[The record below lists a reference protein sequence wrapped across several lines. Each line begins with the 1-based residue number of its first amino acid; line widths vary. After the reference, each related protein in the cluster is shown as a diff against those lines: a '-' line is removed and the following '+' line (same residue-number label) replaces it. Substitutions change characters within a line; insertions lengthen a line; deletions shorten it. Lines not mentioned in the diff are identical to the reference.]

1 MRCLELKSTKQSNY
15 IFTDE
20 PLEYLI
26 STGLHCIHKDY
37 VEYLTGNRV
46 EEVRQATPTKRDY
59 KIGIIV
65 PNYNYGEWIDKCLTS
80 IMNQTYKNYEV
91 IFVDDCSE
99 DDSVRIAKSFKDK
112 MNIKVIEL
120 KQKRYNGGARNEGYL
135 HLSNDVEYVWYVD
148 SDDWLKDDRV
158 LEEINDKL
166 QGSPDVLFVG
176 LAVDINGIETSYY
189 IQNYF
194 DRYQAIEG
202 WSGSSGKVIKKELA
216 TSQKCLYQEG
226 TLKEDRTQ
234 HYKVCLNMKSFKCL
248 PEVVYIWNKN
258 NTKSVTTERN
268 AKWKSDTIR
277 NYADAVEIYELYKG
291 KDVRMDKILMNR
303 VVNCKNELEI
313 NGDSQQ

>member
-1 MRCLELKSTKQSNY
+1 MKSNSY

-37 VEYLTGNRV
+37 VEYITGQKLDTIKQV
-46 EEVRQATPTKRDY
+46 TPSKRDY
-59 KIGIIV
+59 KIGIII
-65 PNYNYGEWIDKCLTS
+65 PNYNYSEWIDKCLTS
-80 IMNQTYKNYEV
+80 LVNQTYKNFEI
-91 IFVDDCSE
+91 IFIDDMST
-99 DDSVRIAKSFKDK
+99 DNSVEIAERYKDK
-112 MNIKVIEL
+112 LDIKIVRL
-120 KQKRYNGGARNEGYL
+120 RQKRYNGGARNEGYL
-135 HLSNDVEYVWYVD
+135 YLSNDTEYVWYVD
-148 SDDWLKDDRV
+148 SDDWV
-158 LEEINDKL
+158 TENALEVINDNL

-176 LAVDINGIETSYY
+176 LKVEQNGIERGYY
-189 IQNYF
+189 VQ
-194 DRYQAIEG
+194 RYYTKYDAIEG

-216 TSQKCLYQEG
+216 TSQLYQEG

-248 PEVVYIWNKN
+248 DEMIYIWNKN

-277 NYADAVEIYELYKG
+277 NYADAVEMYELYKG

-303 VVNCKNELEI
+303 VVNCKNEIET

>member
-1 MRCLELKSTKQSNY
+1 MKSNSY

-37 VEYLTGNRV
+37 VEYLTGQKLDNI
-46 EEVRQATPTKRDY
+46 EQATPSKRDY
-59 KIGIIV
+59 KIGIII

-80 IMNQTYKNYEV
+80 LVNQTYKNFEI
-91 IFVDDCSE
+91 IFIDDMST
-99 DDSVRIAKSFKDK
+99 DNSVEIAESYKDK
-112 MNIKVIEL
+112 LDIKIVKL
-120 KQKRYNGGARNEGYL
+120 RQKRYNGGARNEGYL
-135 HLSNDVEYVWYVD
+135 YLSNDTEYVWYVD
-148 SDDWLKDDRV
+148 SDDYV
-158 LEEINDKL
+158 TENALEVINNNL

-176 LAVDINGIETSYY
+176 LKVEQNGIIRGYFNQVYY
-189 IQNYF
+189 TKY
-194 DRYQAIEG
+194 DAIEG

-216 TSQKCLYQEG
+216 TSQLYQEG

-234 HYKVCLNMKSFKCL
+234 HYKVCLNMKSFKCTN
-248 PEVVYIWNKN
+248 EMIYIWNKN

-277 NYADAVEIYELYKG
+277 NYADAVEMYELYKG

-303 VVNCKNELEI
+303 VVNCKNEIET

>member
-1 MRCLELKSTKQSNY
+1 MKSSSY

-37 VEYLTGNRV
+37 VEYLTGMNIENV
-46 EEVRQATPTKRDY
+46 TQTKPTKRNY

-65 PNYNYGEWIDKCLTS
+65 PNCNYSEWLDKCLGS
-80 IMNQTYKNYEV
+80 IAQQTYRNFEV
-91 IFVDDCSE
+91 IFVDDCSTDNSIE
-99 DDSVRIAKSFKDK
+99 IAKTYQDK
-112 MNIKVIEL
+112 MDMKIVGL

-135 HLSNDVEYVWYVD
+135 YLSNDTEYVWYID
-148 SDDWLKDDRV
+148 SDDWITNNA
-158 LEEINDKL
+158 LELINDNL

-176 LAVDINGIETSYY
+176 LKVDQNGIERGYY
-189 IQNYF
+189 VQ
-194 DRYQAIEG
+194 RYYNRYEAIEG

-216 TSQKCLYQEG
+216 TSQLYQEG

-234 HYKVCLNMKSFKCL
+234 HYKICLNMKSFKCL
-248 PEVVYIWNKN
+248 DEMIYIWNKN

-277 NYADAVEIYELYKG
+277 NYADAVEMYELYKG
-291 KDVRMDKILMNR
+291 KDAKMDSILMGR

>member
-1 MRCLELKSTKQSNY
+1 MKSNSY

-37 VEYLTGNRV
+37 VEYITGQKLDTIK
-46 EEVRQATPTKRDY
+46 QATPSKRDY
-59 KIGIIV
+59 KIGIII

-80 IMNQTYKNYEV
+80 LVNQTYKNFEI
-91 IFVDDCSE
+91 IFIDDMST
-99 DDSVRIAKSFKDK
+99 DNSVEIAESYKDK
-112 MNIKVIEL
+112 LDIKVIRL

-135 HLSNDVEYVWYVD
+135 FLSEDTEYVWYVD
-148 SDDWLKDDRV
+148 SDDWV
-158 LEEINDKL
+158 TENALEVINNNL

-176 LAVDINGIETSYY
+176 LKVERNGIERGYFSQTYY
-189 IQNYF
+189 TKY
-194 DRYQAIEG
+194 DAIEG

-216 TSQKCLYQEG
+216 TSQLYQEG

-234 HYKVCLNMKSFKCL
+234 HYKVCLNMKSFKCTN
-248 PEVVYIWNKN
+248 EMIYIWNKN

-277 NYADAVEIYELYKG
+277 NYADAVEMYELYKG

-303 VVNCKNELEI
+303 VVNCKNEIET

>member
-1 MRCLELKSTKQSNY
+1 MRYIKLKSNSY

-37 VEYLTGNRV
+37 VEYITGQKLDTIKQV
-46 EEVRQATPTKRDY
+46 TPSKRDY
-59 KIGIIV
+59 KIGIII
-65 PNYNYGEWIDKCLTS
+65 PNYNYSEWIDKCLTS
-80 IMNQTYKNYEV
+80 LVNQTYKNFEI
-91 IFVDDCSE
+91 IFIDDMST
-99 DDSVRIAKSFKDK
+99 DNSVEIAERYKDK
-112 MNIKVIEL
+112 LDIKIVRL
-120 KQKRYNGGARNEGYL
+120 RQKRYNGGARNEGYL
-135 HLSNDVEYVWYVD
+135 YLSNDTEYVWYVD
-148 SDDWLKDDRV
+148 SDDWV
-158 LEEINDKL
+158 TENALEVINDNL

-176 LAVDINGIETSYY
+176 LKVEQNGIERGYY
-189 IQNYF
+189 VQ
-194 DRYQAIEG
+194 RYYTKYDAIEG

-216 TSQKCLYQEG
+216 TSQLYQEG

-248 PEVVYIWNKN
+248 DEMIYIWNKN

-277 NYADAVEIYELYKG
+277 NYADAVEMYELYKG
-291 KDVRMDKILMNR
+291 KDVRTDKILMNR
-303 VVNCKNELEI
+303 VVNCKNEIET

>member
-1 MRCLELKSTKQSNY
+1 MKSNSY

-37 VEYLTGNRV
+37 VEYLTGQKLDTI
-46 EEVRQATPTKRDY
+46 EQATPSKRDY
-59 KIGIIV
+59 KIGIII

-80 IMNQTYKNYEV
+80 LVNQTYKNFEI
-91 IFVDDCSE
+91 IFIDDMST
-99 DDSVRIAKSFKDK
+99 DNSVEIAESYKDK
-112 MNIKVIEL
+112 LDIKIVRL
-120 KQKRYNGGARNEGYL
+120 RQKRYNGGARNEGYL
-135 HLSNDVEYVWYVD
+135 YLSEDTEYVWYVD
-148 SDDWLKDDRV
+148 SDDYV
-158 LEEINDKL
+158 TENALEVINNNL

-176 LAVDINGIETSYY
+176 LKVEQNGIIRGYFNQTYY
-189 IQNYF
+189 TKY
-194 DRYQAIEG
+194 DAIEG

-216 TSQKCLYQEG
+216 TSQLYQEG

-234 HYKVCLNMKSFKCL
+234 HYKVCLNMKSFKCTN
-248 PEVVYIWNKN
+248 EMIYIWNKN

-277 NYADAVEIYELYKG
+277 NYADAVEMYELYKG

-303 VVNCKNELEI
+303 VVNCKNEI
-313 NGDSQQ
+313 DTKKDGQQWDTLY

>member
-1 MRCLELKSTKQSNY
+1 MRYIKLKSNSY

-37 VEYLTGNRV
+37 VEYLTGMKIENV
-46 EEVRQATPTKRDY
+46 AQTTPEKRNY
-59 KIGIIV
+59 KIGIII

-80 IMNQTYKNYEV
+80 LVNQTYKNFEI
-91 IFVDDCSE
+91 IFIDDMST
-99 DDSVRIAKSFKDK
+99 DNSVEIAESYKDK
-112 MNIKVIEL
+112 LDIKIVKL

-135 HLSNDVEYVWYVD
+135 YLSNDTEYVWYVD
-148 SDDWLKDDRV
+148 SDDYV
-158 LEEINDKL
+158 TENALEVINNNL

-176 LAVDINGIETSYY
+176 LKVEQNGIIRGYY
-189 IQNYF
+189 NQTYYTKY
-194 DRYQAIEG
+194 DAIEG

-216 TSQKCLYQEG
+216 TSQLYQEG

-234 HYKVCLNMKSFKCL
+234 HYKVCLNMKSFKCTN
-248 PEVVYIWNKN
+248 EMIYIWNKN

-277 NYADAVEIYELYKG
+277 NYADAVEMYELYKG
-291 KDVRMDKILMNR
+291 KDVKMDKILMNR
-303 VVNCKNELEI
+303 VVNCKNEI
-313 NGDSQQ
+313 DTKKDGQQ

>member
-1 MRCLELKSTKQSNY
+1 MRYIKLKSNSY

-37 VEYLTGNRV
+37 VEYITGQKLDTIKQV
-46 EEVRQATPTKRDY
+46 TPSKRDY
-59 KIGIIV
+59 KIGIII
-65 PNYNYGEWIDKCLTS
+65 PNYNYSEWIDKCLTS
-80 IMNQTYKNYEV
+80 LVNQTYKNFEI
-91 IFVDDCSE
+91 IFIDDMST
-99 DDSVRIAKSFKDK
+99 DNSVEIAERYKDK
-112 MNIKVIEL
+112 LDIKIVRL
-120 KQKRYNGGARNEGYL
+120 RQKRYNGGARNEGYL
-135 HLSNDVEYVWYVD
+135 YLSNDTEYVWYVD
-148 SDDWLKDDRV
+148 SDDWV
-158 LEEINDKL
+158 TENALEVINDNL

-176 LAVDINGIETSYY
+176 LKVEQNGIERGYY
-189 IQNYF
+189 VQ
-194 DRYQAIEG
+194 RYYTKYDAIEG

-216 TSQKCLYQEG
+216 TSQLYQEG

-248 PEVVYIWNKN
+248 DEMIYIWNKN

-277 NYADAVEIYELYKG
+277 NYADAVEMYELYKG

-303 VVNCKNELEI
+303 VVNCKNEIET

>member
-1 MRCLELKSTKQSNY
+1 MKSNSY

-37 VEYLTGNRV
+37 VEYITGQKLDKIEQV
-46 EEVRQATPTKRDY
+46 TPNKRDY
-59 KIGIIV
+59 KIGIII

-80 IMNQTYKNYEV
+80 LVNQTYKNFEI
-91 IFVDDCSE
+91 IFIDDMST
-99 DDSVRIAKSFKDK
+99 DNSVEIAESYKDK
-112 MNIKVIEL
+112 LDIKVIRL
-120 KQKRYNGGARNEGYL
+120 RQKRYNGGARNEGYL
-135 HLSNDVEYVWYVD
+135 YLSNDTEYVWYID
-148 SDDWLKDDRV
+148 SDDYV
-158 LEEINDKL
+158 TENALEVINNNL

-176 LAVDINGIETSYY
+176 LKVEQNGIIRGYFNQTYY
-189 IQNYF
+189 TKY
-194 DRYQAIEG
+194 DAIEG

-216 TSQKCLYQEG
+216 TSQLYQEG

-234 HYKVCLNMKSFKCL
+234 HYKVCLNMKSFKCTN
-248 PEVVYIWNKN
+248 EMIYIWNKN

-277 NYADAVEIYELYKG
+277 NYADAVEMYELYKG

-303 VVNCKNELEI
+303 VVNCKNEI
-313 NGDSQQ
+313 DTKKDGQQ

>member
-1 MRCLELKSTKQSNY
+1 MRYIKLKSNSY

-37 VEYLTGNRV
+37 VEYLTGQKLDNIK
-46 EEVRQATPTKRDY
+46 QTTPEKRNY
-59 KIGIIV
+59 KIGIII
-65 PNYNYGEWIDKCLTS
+65 PNYNYSEWLDKCLTS
-80 IMNQTYKNYEV
+80 LANQTYKNFEI
-91 IFVDDCSE
+91 IFIDDMST
-99 DDSVRIAKSFKDK
+99 DNSVEIAESYKDK
-112 MNIKVIEL
+112 LDIKIVKL

-135 HLSNDVEYVWYVD
+135 YLSNDTEYVWYVD
-148 SDDWLKDDRV
+148 SDDYV
-158 LEEINDKL
+158 TENALEVINNNL

-176 LAVDINGIETSYY
+176 LKVEQNGIIRGYFNQVYY
-189 IQNYF
+189 TKY
-194 DRYQAIEG
+194 DAIEG

-216 TSQKCLYQEG
+216 TSQLYQEG

-234 HYKVCLNMKSFKCL
+234 HYKVCLNMKSFKCTN
-248 PEVVYIWNKN
+248 EMIYIWNKN

-277 NYADAVEIYELYKG
+277 NYADAVEMYELYKG

-303 VVNCKNELEI
+303 VVNCKNEI
-313 NGDSQQ
+313 DTKKDGQQ

>member
-1 MRCLELKSTKQSNY
+1 MKSNSY

-37 VEYLTGNRV
+37 VEYLTGMNIENV
-46 EEVRQATPTKRDY
+46 TQAKPTKRNY

-65 PNYNYGEWIDKCLTS
+65 PNCNYSEWLDKCLGS
-80 IMNQTYKNYEV
+80 IANQTYRNFEV
-91 IFVDDCSE
+91 IFVDDCSTDNSIE
-99 DDSVRIAKSFKDK
+99 IAKTYQDK
-112 MNIKVIEL
+112 MDMKIVGL

-135 HLSNDVEYVWYVD
+135 YLSDDVDYVWYID
-148 SDDWLKDDRV
+148 SDDWITNNA
-158 LEEINDKL
+158 LELINDNL

-176 LAVDINGIETSYY
+176 LKVEQNGIERGYY
-189 IQNYF
+189 TQ
-194 DRYQAIEG
+194 RYYNRYEAIEG

-216 TSQKCLYQEG
+216 TSQLYQEG

-234 HYKVCLNMKSFKCL
+234 HYKICLNMKSFKCL
-248 PEVVYIWNKN
+248 DEMIYIWNKN

-277 NYADAVEIYELYKG
+277 NYADAVEMYELYKG
-291 KDVRMDKILMNR
+291 KDIRMDKILMNR
-303 VVNCKNELEI
+303 VVNCKNEIET

>member
-1 MRCLELKSTKQSNY
+1 MKSNNY

-37 VEYLTGNRV
+37 VEYITGQKLDTI
-46 EEVRQATPTKRDY
+46 EQATPSKRDY
-59 KIGIIV
+59 KIGIII
-65 PNYNYGEWIDKCLTS
+65 PNYNYSEWLDKCLTS
-80 IMNQTYKNYEV
+80 LVNQTYKNFEI
-91 IFVDDCSE
+91 IFIDDMST
-99 DDSVRIAKSFKDK
+99 DNSVEIAESYKDK
-112 MNIKVIEL
+112 LDITIVRL

-135 HLSNDVEYVWYVD
+135 YLSEDTEYVWYVD
-148 SDDWLKDDRV
+148 SDDWV
-158 LEEINDKL
+158 TENALEVINNNL

-176 LAVDINGIETSYY
+176 LKVEQNGIERGYY
-189 IQNYF
+189 NQVYYTKY
-194 DRYQAIEG
+194 DAIEG

-216 TSQKCLYQEG
+216 TSQLYQEG

-234 HYKVCLNMKSFKCL
+234 HYKVCLNMKSFKCTN
-248 PEVVYIWNKN
+248 EMIYIWNKN

-277 NYADAVEIYELYKG
+277 NYADAVEMYELYKG

-303 VVNCKNELEI
+303 VVNCKNEIET
-313 NGDSQQ
+313 NGDSQQWDTLY

>member
-1 MRCLELKSTKQSNY
+1 MKSNSY

-37 VEYLTGNRV
+37 VEYITGQKLDTIKQV
-46 EEVRQATPTKRDY
+46 TPSKRDY
-59 KIGIIV
+59 KIGIII

-80 IMNQTYKNYEV
+80 LVNQTYKNFEI
-91 IFVDDCSE
+91 IFIDDMST
-99 DDSVRIAKSFKDK
+99 DNSVEIAESYKDK
-112 MNIKVIEL
+112 LDIKIVKL
-120 KQKRYNGGARNEGYL
+120 RQKRYNGGARNEGYL
-135 HLSNDVEYVWYVD
+135 YLSNDTEYVWYVD
-148 SDDWLKDDRV
+148 SDDWV
-158 LEEINDKL
+158 TENALEVINDNL

-176 LAVDINGIETSYY
+176 LKVEQNGIERGYY
-189 IQNYF
+189 NQVYYTKY
-194 DRYQAIEG
+194 DAIEG

-216 TSQKCLYQEG
+216 TSQLYQEG

-234 HYKVCLNMKSFKCL
+234 HYKVCLNMKSFKCTN
-248 PEVVYIWNKN
+248 EMIYIWNKN

-277 NYADAVEIYELYKG
+277 NYADAVEMYELYKG

-303 VVNCKNELEI
+303 VVNCKNEIET
-313 NGDSQQ
+313 NGDSQQWDT

>member
-1 MRCLELKSTKQSNY
+1 MNNY

-20 PLEYLI
+20 PLDYLI
-26 STGLHCIHKDY
+26 GTGLHCLHKDY
-37 VEYLTGNRV
+37 VEYLTG
-46 EEVRQATPTKRDY
+46 TKIENVVQTAPEKRNY
-59 KIGIIV
+59 KIGIII
-65 PNYNYGEWIDKCLTS
+65 PNYNYSEWIDKCLTS
-80 IMNQTYKNYEV
+80 FINQTYKNFEI
-91 IFVDDCSE
+91 IFVDDMST
-99 DDSVRIAKSFKDK
+99 DDSVKIAKTFEDRID
-112 MNIKVIEL
+112 IKIIEL

-135 HLSNDVEYVWYVD
+135 HLSDDVDYVWYVD
-148 SDDWLKDDRV
+148 SDDWLKDNRV
-158 LEEINDKL
+158 LEKINDKL

-176 LAVDINGIETSYY
+176 LAVDVNGIETSYY

-226 TLKEDRTQ
+226 TLKEDRNQ

-248 PEVVYIWNKN
+248 PEIVYIWNKN
-258 NTKSVTTERN
+258 NAKSVSTERN
-268 AKWKSDTIR
+268 AKWKTDTIR
-277 NYADAVEIYELYKG
+277 NYADALEIYELYKG
-291 KDVRMDKILMNR
+291 KDAKMDSILMGR

>member
-1 MRCLELKSTKQSNY
+1 MKSNNY

-20 PLEYLI
+20 PLDYLI

-37 VEYLTGNRV
+37 VEYLTGNSIENV
-46 EEVRQATPTKRDY
+46 AQTTPEKRNY
-59 KIGIIV
+59 KIGIII

-80 IMNQTYKNYEV
+80 IARQTYGNFEI
-91 IFVDDCSE
+91 IFVDDMST
-99 DDSVRIAKSFKDK
+99 DDSVKIAKTFEDRID
-112 MNIKVIEL
+112 IKIIEL

-135 HLSNDVEYVWYVD
+135 HLSDDVEYVWYVD

-158 LEEINDKL
+158 LERINDKL

-176 LAVDINGIETSYY
+176 LAVDVNGIETSYY

-216 TSQKCLYQEG
+216 TSQLYQEG

-234 HYKVCLNMKSFKCL
+234 HYKICLNMKSFKCL
-248 PEVVYIWNKN
+248 PEIVYIWNKN
-258 NTKSVTTERN
+258 NAKSVSTERN
-268 AKWKSDTIR
+268 AKWKTDTIR
-277 NYADAVEIYELYKG
+277 NYADALEIYELYKG
-291 KDVRMDKILMNR
+291 KDVKMDSILMSR